1 MLSKINMKLENIK
14 NFFTL
19 TMTVFLVTACHADDT
34 PKAELPMIAFANG
47 DTAQNCE
54 DFNKLR
60 SESKI
65 AEDVNNHIIM
75 ANYLHCTLDDEALN
89 AAKPYQVEASVL
101 DTIANNLSVRQ
112 LPTSLS
118 QTVAAS
124 DSFADAGFDINPDTS
139 ALVLSNDPD
148 RIFTVELKDQLSD
161 NSYLIWVSD
170 QIKSGTYKAF
180 YAAKVI
186 LNEDGTVVA
195 QPFYDSGF

>member
-1 MLSKINMKLENIK
+1 MKLENIK
-14 NFFTL
+14 NIFTL
-19 TMTVFLVTACHADDT
+19 IAILFLVTACSADDT
-34 PKAELPMIAFANG
+34 PKAELPVIAFTNG

-54 DFNKLR
+54 GFNKLR
-60 SESKI
+60 SEYKI
-65 AEDVNNHIIM
+65 AEDVNNYITM

-101 DTIANNLSVRQ
+101 DTISNKLSVRQ

-118 QTVAAS
+118 QTVAAK
-124 DSFADAGFDINPDTS
+124 DSFADAGFEVNTES
-139 ALVLSNDPD
+139 NSLVLRNDPD

-161 NSYLIWVSD
+161 HSYLIWISD
-170 QIKSGTYKAF
+170 QIKSGTYKSF